1 MSHEVEFRVYYEDTD
16 AGGVVYHSNYLN
28 FAERAR
34 TEFLRKLGVNQSE
47 AKEKDGILFVVKSL
61 NIEYK
66 KPALLDDVL
75 TIKTQITE
83 TSKVRMEMEQDIFRD
98 DVLIAKVVVNIVCV
112 NEAMKPTK
120 IPEYVLGDAPR
131 KF

>member
-120 IPEYVLGDAPR
+120 IPEYVLEPV
-131 KF
+131 

>member
-1 MSHEVEFRVYYEDTD
+1 MSHEIEFRVYYQDTD

-34 TEFLRKLGVNQSE
+34 AEFLRKLGVNQSE
-47 AKEKDGILFVVKSL
+47 LKAKDGLLFLIKSL

-66 KPALLDDVL
+66 KPALLDDIL

-83 TSKVRMEMEQDIFRD
+83 TSKVRMQMEQNIFRD
-98 DVLIAKVVVNIVCV
+98 ELLIAKVIVNIVCV

-120 IPEYVLGDAPR
+120 IPDYILA
-131 KF
+131 